1 MADNQKFEPPS
12 GPPPGLALQAPPQVH
27 HDAGPYYPPDAAI
40 DNTRGPQK
48 YPPAQDP
55 SGGYLPPQGWN
66 QGPPGGPWQGP
77 PGQQPPY
84 GYYGPPGPQQGMYYQ
99 QGPPVVRSGGFGR
112 DVSALKRPPQA
123 TNGFLLE
130 PQDGFMVRDVPGFVC
145 QHGEKHID
153 FQPVS
158 CKNVEHG
165 IVFMLSTSRSNGGQ

>member
-12 GPPPGLALQAPPQVH
+12 GPPPSLALQAPPQVH

-40 DNTRGPQK
+40 DNTRGPQT

-99 QGPPVVRSGGFGR
+99 QGPPVVYLDRSRGQSGADGCCAAFLA
-112 DVSALKRPPQA
+112 AL
-123 TNGFLLE
+123 TCCCCLELL
-130 PQDGFMVRDVPGFVC
+130 F
-145 QHGEKHID
+145 
-153 FQPVS
+153 
-158 CKNVEHG
+158 
-165 IVFMLSTSRSNGGQ
+165 